1 MLPKQSE
8 NILLIQIKL
17 FQQASFIRDICQIQL
32 TNINKGLKHGV
43 YIYFY
48 IYTRKLSIYLLY
60 IENLTKN
67 QSQYCK
73 TKHNRFTVLQ
83 NIFSTTA
90 NAKIRIWP

>member
-1 MLPKQSE
+1 MIMCGMIEVRKQ
-8 NILLIQIKL
+8 
-17 FQQASFIRDICQIQL
+17 
-32 TNINKGLKHGV
+32 GYM
-43 YIYFY
+43 YIYIY
-48 IYTRKLSIYLLY
+48 ITRYLLY